1 MAFTNSWRLCLAL
14 TVAGGLAA
22 GFDATAQTIAP
33 AASAQTA
40 PAAPP
45 PAQTAQIGP
54 SAQKPAAPLRILDEF
69 KLGLL
74 AHDVGIGGHHRED
87 GVDVHAELLFASP
100 DIFKYIL
107 KPRPLFGI
115 DINSKGLT
123 SSYWVGLAWG
133 GVFYEPGWSRGD
145 GFFGYFSFGPAVH
158 DGKLDTTDPNRKSL
172 GSRVLFREA
181 IDLGYRFNDVISF
194 AAFIDH
200 ISNANL
206 ANRNEGLTNMGGR
219 VGFRF

>member
-1 MAFTNSWRLCLAL
+1 LAL
-14 TVAGGLAA
+14 TVVGGLTGGLGAA
-22 GFDATAQTIAP
+22 AQTVETAASAPTAQVQAVPAQTAQAAP
-33 AASAQTA
+33 AQTA
-40 PAAPP
+40 PAAPNSAP
-45 PAQTAQIGP
+45 P
-54 SAQKPAAPLRILDEF
+54 RILDEV
-69 KLGLL
+69 KGGLV

-87 GVDVHAELLFASP
+87 GVDVNLEVLFASP

-123 SSYWVGLAWG
+123 SSYYLGLAWG
-133 GVFYEPGWSRGD
+133 GVFYEPGWGRGD
-145 GFFGYFSFGPAVH
+145 GFFGYFTFGPAVH

-181 IDLGYRFNDVISF
+181 IDLGYRFNDTVSF
-194 AAFIDH
+194 AAFMDH

-206 ANRNEGLTNMGGR
+206 ANRNEGLTNFGGR